1 MPPSFFVRRNNLSTM
16 QTTSQ
21 TTLPRCC
28 AAALLLTAALLSYP
42 FAPLRIA
49 VGAIPFWGDVP
60 LFPPGVLGLFAVCCC
75 LLFPER
81 LAELWKNDPL
91 SRILLVL
98 AGGILLLILSFLFR
112 FYCTT
117 DQFQTELFYLAMPLA
132 GIALVRELKRL
143 LPPFLLIVAVLLLAS
158 LASDLLRGY
167 PPTGLAGNWNW
178 NWSLLLVSVPVGML
192 ALPIRRKLESC
203 TAAAI
208 VIAWLPYLVTP
219 RYTSLAALF
228 SAVAAAGVLALLL
241 KTMPQRRTLL
251 LILLGAIC
259 LFLFLA
265 ATHVPGL
272 FRPGE
277 ARVPLW
283 HGATDLAVQSPL
295 GNGISRFEG
304 VIPEHLPL
312 EYFLSDYAS
321 DRHPHP
327 HNELLSYACGW
338 GIPGIIWGL
347 LLFYGLWRGLG
358 TVSPTEDPVG
368 LILGWGTLLLFGHGM
383 LDVILATPFAG
394 TLFLLLV
401 GMFWST
407 GATSA
412 REPEHCRFPKL
423 RSVAALLLV
432 AAAVLTVIPTFCSGL
447 LLREAKTAHLRGEL
461 NRALP
466 LLNRSI
472 AWKPTPENLYVAAA
486 IRLFDRQ
493 DPAAAIELYRRLP
506 ETGFPFYSHSDGR
519 MARALTVLG
528 RKREALD
535 AFEREQQRF
544 PYSALNA
551 YYHMMALRRFN
562 LPEEAEEAE
571 TRFRAIMHFKGLQ
584 PEEIRLLIRNPVAD
598 DSPSEL
604 RILKGAASDA
614 Q

>member
-1 MPPSFFVRRNNLSTM
+1 M
-16 QTTSQ
+16 QTTSPM
-21 TTLPRCC
+21 TLPRFC
-28 AAALLLTAALLSYP
+28 AAAFLLTAAFLSYP
-42 FAPLRIA
+42 LAPLRIA
-49 VGAIPFWGDVP
+49 LGAIPFWGDVQ
-60 LFPPGVLGLFAVCCC
+60 LFPPSALGLIAISCC

-81 LAELWKNDPL
+81 LAELWQNDSL
-91 SRILLVL
+91 SRVLLVL
-98 AGGILLLILSFLFR
+98 AGGILLLIFSFLFR
-112 FYCTT
+112 FNCTA
-117 DQFQTELFYLAMPLA
+117 DQFQTELFYLATPLA
-132 GIALVRELKRL
+132 GIALARELKRL
-143 LPPFLLIVAVLLLAS
+143 LPPFLLIVAFLLIAALV
-158 LASDLLRGY
+158 SDLLRGY
-167 PPTGLAGNWNW
+167 PPTGLPGNWNW
-178 NWSLLLVSVPVGML
+178 NWSLLLVSIPVGML

-208 VIAWLPYLVTP
+208 VTAWLPYLVTP

-228 SAVAAAGVLALLL
+228 SAVAAAGVLTLLL

-251 LILLGAIC
+251 LILLGAIY

-265 ATHVPGL
+265 ATHIPGL
-272 FRPGE
+272 FRQGE

-304 VIPEHLPL
+304 VIPGHLPS
-312 EYFLSDYAS
+312 EYFLSDFAC

-358 TVSPTEDPVG
+358 SLPGTEDPTG
-368 LILGWGTLLLFGHGM
+368 LFLGWAALLLFGHGM

-401 GMFWST
+401 GIFWSH
-407 GATSA
+407 GAPSIQHPA
-412 REPEHCRFPKL
+412 CCRFPKL
-423 RSVAALLLV
+423 RIVAALLLIT
-432 AAAVLTVIPTFCSGL
+432 AAVLTVIPVFCSGL
-447 LLREAKTAHLRGEL
+447 FLREAKTAHHQRNLDQ
-461 NRALP
+461 AL
-466 LLNRSI
+466 LSLERSI
-472 AWKPTPENLYVAAA
+472 DWKPTPENLYVAAA

-493 DPAAAIELYRRLP
+493 DPAAAIELYHRLP

-535 AFEREQQRF
+535 LFEREQQRF

-562 LPEEAEEAE
+562 LPEEAEEVE
-571 TRFRAIMHFKGLQ
+571 MRFRAIMRFKGLR
-584 PEEIRLLIRNPVAD
+584 PEEIRLLIRYPAAD

-604 RILKGAASDA
+604 RILKGAAGDT